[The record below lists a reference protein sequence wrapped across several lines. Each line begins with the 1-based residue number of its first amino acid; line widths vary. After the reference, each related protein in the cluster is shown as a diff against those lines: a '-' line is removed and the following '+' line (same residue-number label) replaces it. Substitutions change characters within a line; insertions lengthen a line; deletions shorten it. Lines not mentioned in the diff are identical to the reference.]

1 MAVEEL
7 TMALSKSEFE
17 KLMHDLK
24 RMAKVLKIVE
34 TETDHDKRQTLI
46 GLLRDEAERLAEDVM
61 DMKEQGNAIP

>member
-1 MAVEEL
+1 MSVEEL

-24 RMAKVLKIVE
+24 RMAKVLGIIEK
-34 TETDHDKRQTLI
+34 ETDHDKRQTLI

-61 DMKEQGNAIP
+61 DMKEQGNALS